1 VKQHRGFTLIAK
13 GFTLIEVLVA
23 LAIVA
28 IGMAALLSALGSS
41 ADSASYLR
49 DKTFAEWVALNR
61 IEEVRLASGI
71 PQEGKSD
78 GEVELAN
85 RKWKWQ
91 QEVLKTEVTGVMRV
105 DVRVKPSEIQGDSS
119 WFAEVSGIRGN
130 TLSNPS
136 GIIDYYAVPPKTPGG
151 GGGGGPNGVPG
162 GRTPG
167 SESTPIGAPPNG
179 GENPGNGEG
188 TPPPTQTPLSPE

>member
-1 VKQHRGFTLIAK
+1 MIRAR

-28 IGMAALLSALGSS
+28 MGMAALLSALSSS

-49 DKTFAEWVALNR
+49 DKTFAEWVAMNQ
-61 IEEVRLASGI
+61 IEEVRLKTQL

-78 GEVELAN
+78 GTAELAG

-91 QEVLKTEVTGVMRV
+91 QEVQKTTVDGILRV
-105 DVRVKPSEIQGDSS
+105 DVRVKPEEVSGDSN
-119 WFAEVSGIRGN
+119 WYAEVSGIRAN

-136 GIIDYYAVPPKTPGG
+136 GIIDYFAQRPTNNGGPGG
-151 GGGGGPNGVPG
+151 PG
-162 GRTPG
+162 GNNNPSTNNGAGTNTGTGNSSGNNTGNNTGGDNTP
-167 SESTPIGAPPNG
+167 
-179 GENPGNGEG
+179 
-188 TPPPTQTPLSPE
+188 QTPAPD